1 MQVPPGIGTGGQ
13 APGQPIGGPWIPPAP
28 PPPSQ
33 VFLPGPLP
41 AVAGTLG
48 GSGKLLEFHPT
59 LSLIESWTDNF
70 NISSTGR
77 KQENY
82 RTTLN
87 LGTNT
92 LINGATTRGGI
103 SGASG
108 LTYDTADS
116 SAGVKY
122 FPTISAFVEQY
133 VNPRLTVR
141 VTDTFTR
148 SDEPSQADA
157 FGLRQQRQTF
167 TSNSFTVSARYLI
180 DIVSTQTYYTNS
192 IFSSGG
198 TDTVAHIIGT
208 SASRPLGAANT
219 ISAGYQ
225 FTHTDTSGNN
235 ANTSIF
241 GGGTSGSTT
250 GNTIFGSFSRQL
262 NPYQTAGVS
271 SSYTWLSSDTD
282 NARLWNVSLFSTYG
296 LPSGLS
302 LSSSIGYTQVSSD
315 NQDTTGG
322 VTTNSTLSY
331 RWVRASIS
339 LGVFQDFRQTA
350 VQGQN
355 FGIVQTT
362 GFTGNFS
369 YLITPVITTNL
380 FATYTTNDAT
390 GVGNNSSAPSQNTLT
405 TGAGLNWQLLRWL
418 AMRLQYTYSQYGR
431 GGNSSNGTNFNGTN
445 GTGNTSVNQA
455 SVGFFSSF

>member
-1 MQVPPGIGTGGQ
+1 
-13 APGQPIGGPWIPPAP
+13 
-28 PPPSQ
+28 
-33 VFLPGPLP
+33 
-41 AVAGTLG
+41 
-48 GSGKLLEFHPT
+48 
-59 LSLIESWTDNF
+59 
-70 NISSTGR
+70 
-77 KQENY
+77 
-82 RTTLN
+82 LN
-87 LGTNT
+87 LGANI

-133 VNPRLTVR
+133 VNPRLSVR
-141 VTDTFTR
+141 VTDSFTR

-157 FGLRQQRQTF
+157 FGLRQQRRTF
-167 TSNSFTVSARYLI
+167 TSNSFTVSALYLI
-180 DIVSTQTYYTNS
+180 DIISTQTYYTNS
-192 IFSSGG
+192 VFSSGG
-198 TDTVAHIIGT
+198 TDTVSHVIGT

-225 FTHTDTSGNN
+225 FSHTNTSGNNTSGNN

-241 GGGTSGSTT
+241 GVGTSGSTT

-282 NARLWNVSLFSTYG
+282 NTRLWNVSLFSTYG

-302 LSSSIGYTQVSSD
+302 LSSSIGYTHVSPD
-315 NQDTTGG
+315 NQDDTGG

-331 RWVRASIS
+331 RWVRAAIS

-350 VQGQN
+350 VTGQN

-390 GVGNNSSAPSQNTLT
+390 GVGNNSSTPSTNTLT

-418 AMRLQYTYSQYGR
+418 AMRLQYTYTQYGR
-431 GGNSSNGTNFNGTN
+431 GGNSSNGTSSFNGTN

-455 SVGFFSSF
+455 SVGFFSTF

>member
-1 MQVPPGIGTGGQ
+1 
-13 APGQPIGGPWIPPAP
+13 
-28 PPPSQ
+28 
-33 VFLPGPLP
+33 
-41 AVAGTLG
+41 
-48 GSGKLLEFHPT
+48 
-59 LSLIESWTDNF
+59 
-70 NISSTGR
+70 
-77 KQENY
+77 
-82 RTTLN
+82 LN
-87 LGTNT
+87 LGANI

-133 VNPRLTVR
+133 VNPRLSVR
-141 VTDTFTR
+141 VTDSFTR

-167 TSNSFTVSARYLI
+167 TSNSFTVSALYLI
-180 DIVSTQTYYTNS
+180 DIISTQTYYTNQ

-198 TDTVAHIIGT
+198 TDTVSHVIGT

-225 FTHTDTSGNN
+225 FSHTNTSGNNTSGNN

-241 GGGTSGSTT
+241 GVGTSGSTT

-282 NARLWNVSLFSTYG
+282 NTRLWNVSLFSTYG

-302 LSSSIGYTQVSSD
+302 LSSSIGYTHVSPD
-315 NQDTTGG
+315 NQDDTGG

-331 RWVRASIS
+331 RWVRAAIS

-350 VQGQN
+350 VTGQN

-390 GVGNNSSAPSQNTLT
+390 GVGNNSSTPSTNTLT

-418 AMRLQYTYSQYGR
+418 AMRLQYTYTQYGR
-431 GGNSSNGTNFNGTN
+431 GGNSSNGTSSFNGTN

-455 SVGFFSSF
+455 SVGFFSTF

>member
-1 MQVPPGIGTGGQ
+1 
-13 APGQPIGGPWIPPAP
+13 
-28 PPPSQ
+28 
-33 VFLPGPLP
+33 
-41 AVAGTLG
+41 
-48 GSGKLLEFHPT
+48 
-59 LSLIESWTDNF
+59 
-70 NISSTGR
+70 
-77 KQENY
+77 
-82 RTTLN
+82 LN

-122 FPTISAFVEQY
+122 FPTVSAFVEQY
-133 VNPRLTVR
+133 VNPRLSVR
-141 VTDTFTR
+141 VTDSFTR

-180 DIVSTQTYYTNS
+180 DIISTQTYYTNS
-192 IFSSGG
+192 VFSSGG
-198 TDTVAHIIGT
+198 TDTIAHIIGT

-225 FTHTDTSGNN
+225 FSHTNTSGNNTSGNN

-241 GGGTSGSTT
+241 GVGTSGSTT

-262 NPYQTAGVS
+262 TLYQTAGVS

-331 RWVRASIS
+331 RWVRAAIS

-362 GFTGNFS
+362 GFTGTFS
-369 YLITPVITTNL
+369 YVITPVITTNL

-390 GVGNNSSAPSQNTLT
+390 GVGNNASTPSVNTLT

-418 AMRLQYTYSQYGR
+418 AMRLQYTYTQYGR
-431 GGNSSNGTNFNGTN
+431 GGNASNGTSSSNGVN

>member
-1 MQVPPGIGTGGQ
+1 
-13 APGQPIGGPWIPPAP
+13 
-28 PPPSQ
+28 
-33 VFLPGPLP
+33 
-41 AVAGTLG
+41 VAGTLG
-48 GSGKLLEFHPT
+48 GTGKLLEFHPT
-59 LSLIESWTDNF
+59 LSLIETWTDNF

-87 LGTNT
+87 LGTNI
-92 LINGATTRGGI
+92 LINGATTRGGF

-122 FPTISAFVEQY
+122 FPTVSAFVEQY

-141 VTDTFTR
+141 VTDSFTR
-148 SDEPSQADA
+148 SDEPAQADA

-180 DIVSTQTYYTNS
+180 DIISTQSYYSNS
-192 IFSSGG
+192 VFSSGG
-198 TDTVAHIIGT
+198 TDTIAHVIGT
-208 SASRPLGAANT
+208 SASMPLGPSNT

-225 FTHTDTSGNN
+225 LTHTNTSGNN
-235 ANTSIF
+235 NSTTSTT
-241 GGGTSGSTT
+241 GGSTTGSTT

-262 NPYQTAGVS
+262 SLYQTAGVS

-282 NARLWNVSLFSTYG
+282 NARIWNVSLFSTYG

-315 NQDTTGG
+315 NQATTGG

-331 RWVRASIS
+331 RWVRATIS

-362 GFTGNFS
+362 GFTGSFS
-369 YLITPVITTNL
+369 YVLTPFITTNA

-390 GVGNNSSAPSQNTLT
+390 GIGNNSSTPSSNSLT

-418 AMRLQYTYSQYGR
+418 AMRLQYTYTQYGT
-431 GGNSSNGTNFNGTN
+431 GGNSSNGTNSFNGTS